1 MNNSSGHWD
10 CRTGGPPI
18 RPGACG
24 AATGDEADPAAQSA
38 DALRGATVRGR
49 GAPPG
54 RGLRDIQYIKKGIGR
69 EEDALA
75 SGEADITMLFGPPMG
90 LRVDAGD
97 PVVFLAGVH
106 IGCVE
111 IFASERVR
119 TIRDLKGKTFAIAGS
134 RDATYILIATMAA
147 HVGLNPETD
156 IIWPIHPFGAWPQLL
171 AEGKVDRSEEHTSE
185 LQSPCNLVC

>member
-1 MNNSSGHWD
+1 
-10 CRTGGPPI
+10 
-18 RPGACG
+18 
-24 AATGDEADPAAQSA
+24 
-38 DALRGATVRGR
+38 
-49 GAPPG
+49 
-54 RGLRDIQYIKKGIGR
+54 
-69 EEDALA
+69 
-75 SGEADITMLFGPPMG
+75 MLFGPPMG

-134 RDATYILIATMAA
+134 RDATYVLIATMAA

-156 IIWPIHPFGAWPQLL
+156 IIWAIHPFGAWPQLL
-171 AEGKVDRSEEHTSE
+171 AEGKVDGFLGFPPLAQEARAKKIGHVILNTPKEFPRRPYSTQSQATSAHAKGE
-185 LQSPCNLVC
+185 NPSPHRQSADGFRRGDRLKTQGSLAQPATKTGPLVPLRGAASSGR